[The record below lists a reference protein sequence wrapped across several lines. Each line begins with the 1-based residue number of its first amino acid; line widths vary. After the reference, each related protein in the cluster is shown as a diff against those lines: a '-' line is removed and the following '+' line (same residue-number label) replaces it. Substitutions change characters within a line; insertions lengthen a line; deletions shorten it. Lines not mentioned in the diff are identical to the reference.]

1 MSGGTVLFWRLR
13 RNPLRRRADLFQA
26 WLALGLFLAALAATP
41 AAMFWAG
48 DTAHRHYARTAQQQA
63 AARQHTP
70 AVLLEDARRHPEP
83 GSAEERRTRYPTEVG
98 FTDPGGT
105 ARTATTDVRPGC
117 RRAARSTS
125 GPPRRQ
131 AHRAAAGRRP
141 GPQPGDGLG
150 RARCPRRAGGGG
162 GRVRRRGA
170 RPGATQPRRVG
181 RRLDGDGAPLDDVAL
196 SGDGS
201 PGRAEVRG
209 RLTGPGRAVG
219 TAHSGFRPG
228 GCRARLTRARPSSE

>member
-26 WLALGLFLAALAATP
+26 WLGLGLFLAALAATP
-41 AAMFWAG
+41 AVMFWAG

-105 ARTATTDVRPGC
+105 ARTATTDVRAGLPKG
-117 RRAARSTS
+117 STV
-125 GPPRRQ
+125 
-131 AHRAAAGRRP
+131 HVWAGA
-141 GPQPGDGLG
+141 DGK
-150 RARCPRRAGGGG
+150 
-162 GRVRRRGA
+162 
-170 RPGATQPRRVG
+170 
-181 RRLDGDGAPLDDVAL
+181 
-196 SGDGS
+196 
-201 PGRAEVRG
+201 
-209 RLTGPGRAVG
+209 LTGPPLDAGQVRSRAMGWAVLG
-219 TAHSGFRPG
+219 ALAVQGAAAAAYGVAARVLERRNLAAWDAAWTETAPRWTTSP
-228 GCRARLTRARPSSE
+228 